1 MYISVHFI
9 NIFLEKG
16 LTMYIICA
24 IMYTQVQVGTF
35 KRHSK
40 YAIVQKGA

>member
-9 NIFLEKG
+9 NNFLKKG

-24 IMYTQVQVGTF
+24 IMYTQVQDVTF
-35 KRHSK
+35 ERHSK
-40 YAIVQKGA
+40 YIIVQKGV

>member
-9 NIFLEKG
+9 NIFSKKG

-24 IMYTQVQVGTF
+24 IMYTQVQDGTF
-35 KRHSK
+35 KRHTK
-40 YAIVQKGA
+40 YTIVQKGV